1 MLPLPLH
8 RQTIVPC
15 FEKNKNSNA
24 TKLSMRMQDTS
35 PTRQASPLS
44 SLTVYKRENLLFKTM
59 PAERKR
65 TYIAID
71 LKSFFA
77 SVECVERGLDPLS
90 THLVVADASR
100 TEKTICLAVSPSL
113 KSYGIGGR
121 ARLFEVVQRVREINR
136 QRGALL
142 HGHSFTGK
150 STFAKELETHPDW
163 AIDYIIATPR
173 MSHYIDYSVRIYG
186 IYLQYVAPEDIHV
199 YSIDEVFID
208 ATPYLATYHITAH
221 QLARQMICDILSKTG
236 ITATAGI
243 GTNLYL
249 AKVAMDIVAKHL
261 PADANGVRIAELNE
275 ENYRRKL
282 WTYRPLTNF
291 WRVGK
296 GIARK
301 LEKHGIYTMGDIARQ
316 SIRNEDLLYRLFGV
330 NAELL
335 IDHAWGWEP
344 CTIRQIKTY
353 RPSTKSLSNGQVLQ
367 SAYTFDKA
375 RVVIQEMAEN
385 AALMLTDKHLLCS
398 QLVLDVGYD
407 RESVNLPQFFNV
419 YHGDIVT
426 DPYGRSIPKPAHA
439 TTHLDIPTAS
449 ARLITQALLKAF
461 DTCVNSHLL
470 VRRMNLTLAKL
481 VDEETARRQASRPV
495 QHDLFDALEEN
506 VAQRQREQQALEKER
521 KIQQTM
527 LNIKKTFGKNAI
539 LKGINFAEGATMR
552 ERNSQIGGHKA

>member
-1 MLPLPLH
+1 
-8 RQTIVPC
+8 
-15 FEKNKNSNA
+15 
-24 TKLSMRMQDTS
+24 
-35 PTRQASPLS
+35 
-44 SLTVYKRENLLFKTM
+44 M

-136 QRGALL
+136 QRRALL
-142 HGHSFTGK
+142 HGLSFTGK

-221 QLARQMICDILSKTG
+221 QLARQMICDILSQTG

-282 WTYRPLTNF
+282 WTYRPLTKF

-419 YHGDIVT
+419 YHGDIVA
-426 DPYGRSIPKPAHA
+426 DPYRRSIPKPAHA
-439 TTHLDIPTAS
+439 TTQLDIPTAS

-481 VDEETARRQASRPV
+481 VDEDTARRQASRPA